1 MCILAGNGKTS
12 IKEHDMSLE
21 SLKNPELQ
29 EKLRDANTPEDIFEI
44 VKTEGV
50 DLTEDDLKALAAGTS
65 LEEQWNDFVSGNW
78 S

>member
-1 MCILAGNGKTS
+1 MNF
-12 IKEHDMSLE
+12 E

-29 EKLRDANTPEDIFEI
+29 EKLRAANTPEDIFEI

-65 LEEQWNDFVSGNW
+65 LEEQWNDFISGNW